1 MAEQGS
7 QASRPIEEWE
17 RESYVQ
23 GSEACRNYSNLTMRV
38 RTLAQQALLAA
49 AAGLG
54 AAIIGRENIDYF
66 FELMGVV
73 GLLLVVFAVSLFFVD
88 WHYQSAFTAIRN
100 HLTTIEAR
108 HHVVELGTLKCHD
121 GPWTA
126 HLSVRTKRRDHVA
139 NYLPFLFIGDV
150 GVAAMTYGIYWL
162 YETPFWIL
170 MLVVAAVAHLP
181 FIRSWKQAAEDDRKH
196 EEMLDRVRKLDI
208 QARTRASRPTQSS
221 RETIRMTET
230 VLFLEDIDLPREEV
244 GRLFE
249 ELHLPAPIVWPEQV
263 PEADTEAVTC
273 LVTVT
278 TPVDRQTLA
287 RFPNLRLVAV
297 AFTGYD
303 KVDTEACRER
313 GIAVCNVPTY
323 ATDSVAELTLGL
335 TISLLRRI
343 PQEDRGLRDRGWEP
357 AVPGTELQGKVVG
370 ILGTGRIGLRVA
382 EIFAVLGCR
391 LVAWSKN
398 ERPELGELGGEYL
411 SLDDVLARSDVLCIH
426 LPLNDETRGLI
437 GARELAQMKAG
448 SCLVNVSRGGVVDEQ
463 ALIRALRDDRGLRA
477 AAMDVFEQ
485 EGPGAENPFADSPD
499 TVLTP
504 HVAYR
509 TVEALGRRAEET
521 VENIR
526 AFFAGEE
533 RNRVA

>member
-1 MAEQGS
+1 MADRQS
-7 QASRPIEEWE
+7 RVSRPIDDWE

-54 AAIIGRENIDYF
+54 AAVIGRENIEYF
-66 FELMGVV
+66 YDLMGVV

-108 HHVVELGTLKCHD
+108 HHVEELDRLECHD

-126 HLSVRTKRRDHVA
+126 HLSVRTRFRDHVA
-139 NYLPFLFIGDV
+139 SYLPFLLIGEV
-150 GVAAMTYGIYWL
+150 GAVAAFYGLQNI
-162 YETPFWIL
+162 PFRAWVL
-170 MLVVAAVAHLP
+170 GVVAIGGAMV
-181 FIRSWKQAAEDDRKH
+181 FIESCYLARRHDRGVQQRLQGIRGLVTNGPRSDPSVPSQRSK
-196 EEMLDRVRKLDI
+196 
-208 QARTRASRPTQSS
+208 
-221 RETIRMTET
+221 ETNRMTAT
-230 VLFLEDIDLPREEV
+230 VLFLQDLDLPREEV
-244 GRLFE
+244 ARLFE
-249 ELHLPAPIVWPEQV
+249 EWDPPVRIVWPEQAG
-263 PEADTEAVTC
+263 EADTGAVTC

-278 TPVDRQTLA
+278 TPVDRRTLE
-287 RFPNLRLVAV
+287 RFPNRRLVAV

-303 KVDTEACRER
+303 KVDLEACRER
-313 GIAVCNVPTY
+313 GVAVCNVPTY

-343 PQEDRGLRDRGWEP
+343 PQEDRGLRDRGWQP
-357 AVPGTELQGKVVG
+357 AVPGTELKGKVVG

-391 LVAWSKN
+391 LVAWSKS

-411 SLDDVLARSDVLCIH
+411 SFDDVLARSDVLCIH